1 MDNGQGKAEHSEHE
15 YDSSLDEIY
24 MSEDES
30 FEAPEPIRPPG
41 SVVYGERLMSYNR
54 KTYCLRYEYI
64 IYNDPVKHEGASS
77 DPQVTE
83 HETYSGAEIEEE
95 DPPETSPFV
104 NEDQQVAIQAMITG
118 VNSERRD
125 TLNNIGNQEGDEHEE
140 IYTNEDNIET
150 LNRIRPAGNVII
162 PSQNN
167 YL

>member
-1 MDNGQGKAEHSEHE
+1 M
-15 YDSSLDEIY
+15 
-24 MSEDES
+24 
-30 FEAPEPIRPPG
+30 
-41 SVVYGERLMSYNR
+41 
-54 KTYCLRYEYI
+54 TYYLRYEYI

-125 TLNNIGNQEGDEHEE
+125 TLNNIGNQEGDEHDE
-140 IYTNEDNIET
+140 IYTNEDSIET
-150 LNRIRPAGNVII
+150 LKFI
-162 PSQNN
+162 
-167 YL
+167 